1 MLTNILKLSDNR
13 IIYQYR
19 GKSSNI
25 YIIKEKNLNSTFLVD
40 CGMPSDAKRLSEV
53 LHSLPPL
60 KRIVCTH
67 FHVDHV
73 SGWIKLRKIYRNCKI
88 WLHEAAIPFVLGH
101 KRIPSPTFKDI
112 ITVLIPC
119 MREYGYFP
127 TLVDLMETGFYTR
140 PFHKFF
146 CKSRLEFFQNTE
158 PVLPGFETLLTPG
171 HSPDCFSIRP
181 WSTCSFL
188 LRSYT
193 MTASG
198 TRSKANPWSAAGWTN
213 LPGGTCLIL
222 TPGNPEATPPLTY
235 HGTIA
240 IIFSITQ

>member
-13 IIYQYR
+13 VIYQYR

-25 YIIKEKNLNSTFLVD
+25 YIIEEKNLNSTFLVD

-73 SGWIKLRKIYRNCKI
+73 SGWIKLRKIYTNCKI

-140 PFHKFF
+140 PFHNFF
-146 CKSRLEFFQNTE
+146 CKSRLKFFQSTE
-158 PVLPGFETLLTPG
+158 SVLPGFETLLTPG
-171 HSPDCFSIRP
+171 HSPDSVSFFDPKSGLLISGDLLLVLNRKVMQNPFVSSHADQENSIHKIKSLNDIRYI
-181 WSTCSFL
+181 C
-188 LRSYT
+188 
-193 MTASG
+193 
-198 TRSKANPWSAAGWTN
+198 
-213 LPGGTCLIL
+213 PG
-222 TPGNPEATPPLTY
+222 
-235 HGTIA
+235 HGICQP
-240 IIFSITQ
+240 FHPQQL